1 MIYLYVGMVVAASCP
16 EATHARFI
24 QRIHY
29 LLAGCNWLS
38 RCSIMLSL
46 FFFFFSGYISLN
58 LVQLILLWVLTL
70 ACGVHLIRYQL
81 FNRNNS
87 RLFCKFAFWIESRLL
102 SADLTGVFAYHL
114 AVLDDVLIFVVRH
127 FDS

>member
-16 EATHARFI
+16 EATHAHFI

-58 LVQLILLWVLTL
+58 LVQLILLRVLTL